1 MAAQP
6 FPRTEI
12 AAFLSRL
19 EEQAR
24 AMEAV
29 AQEWQSAAQIWPG
42 PEGDQPSKDRF
53 REWFLLERNSE
64 ALGAPPLLALAPVPE
79 EEDSHWTKM
88 FAAYLGIFQALGPD
102 ATGMP
107 TFEDLW
113 SGRQIRLDQELPGSQ
128 EGILL
133 YGFVVEV
140 DDQHHAPL
148 PGSCLL
154 AGGELSDALAGD
166 LSRIRVEQPGGRLSL
181 RSCEEFLQL
190 ALQGQSNPEIAASNL
205 DQALEQL
212 FQGVPQWDPQRLQL
226 EIQQRGVAAT
236 MNRLAFE
243 TNIDLE
249 ELRQILAQERS
260 TVSPQETR
268 VKPPETSTA
277 IEEPIQADVQRALDS
292 FDQILNQQ
300 QNLDEAFRTLEREL
314 GLEEGTSSVDPEEQI
329 LLQQPPEPTEDMGPE
344 QVPGMNFWLDCVRWE
359 RRQDLAPR
367 DGVNEAVEEAW
378 LQHLATTHEGEL
390 EPQDIGQQEALSF
403 LVQAENPQAM
413 ETRHSGLRPFL
424 QWLRQEQEAPLP
436 DWLIQADRDA
446 PEWLRLQAVVA
457 CNQAGRQKDWRPEA
471 MTVIAATNP
480 LQVQAEDDVADV
492 IGMDPSCSEQ
502 VRIGDHLSG
511 RWRQGRFEA
520 LLWLPAAWMPEKQES
535 ASQEA

>member
-12 AAFLSRL
+12 AAFLNRL

-24 AMEAV
+24 AIDTV
-29 AQEWQSAAQIWPG
+29 AQEWDSAAQIWPG
-42 PEGDQPSKDRF
+42 PEGDQPSLDRF
-53 REWFLLERNSE
+53 REWFLLERSSE
-64 ALGAPPLLALAPVPE
+64 SLGAPPLLALAPVPE
-79 EEDSHWTKM
+79 EEDSPWTKM

-140 DDQHHAPL
+140 DDAHHAPL

-190 ALQGQSNPEIAASNL
+190 ALQGQNKAADAKMDL

-212 FQGVPQWDPQRLQL
+212 FRGVPQWDPQRLQL
-226 EIQQRGVAAT
+226 ELQQHGVAAT

-243 TNIDLE
+243 TDVDLE
-249 ELRQILAQERS
+249 ELRQIMAQ
-260 TVSPQETR
+260 
-268 VKPPETSTA
+268 ETSTVAEEA
-277 IEEPIQADVQRALDS
+277 ITTETAETTSIRDEPIHADVQHALDS

-300 QNLDEAFRTLEREL
+300 HNLDEAFRTLEREL
-314 GLEEGTSSVDPEEQI
+314 GLEEGISSVDPEEQM
-329 LLQQPPEPTEDMGPE
+329 LLQQEPEPSEDMGPE

-359 RRQDLAPR
+359 RRQGLAPQE
-367 DGVNEAVEEAW
+367 GVNEAMEEAW
-378 LQHLATTHEGEL
+378 LQHLAATHEGEL
-390 EPQDIGQQEALSF
+390 EPKDIGQQEALSF
-403 LVQAENPQAM
+403 LVQAEDPSAM
-413 ETRHSGLRPFL
+413 ESRHQGLKPFL
-424 QWLRQEQEAPLP
+424 HWLQQEQEAPLP
-436 DWLIQADRDA
+436 DWLIQADQDA
-446 PEWLRLQAVVA
+446 PEWLRLKAVVA
-457 CNQAGRQKDWRPEA
+457 CNQAGRQKDWQPEA
-471 MTVIAATNP
+471 MAIIAATNP

-492 IGMDPSCSEQ
+492 MGMDPSWSEQ
-502 VRIGDHLSG
+502 VSIGDHLSG
-511 RWRQGRFEA
+511 RWRQGHFEA
-520 LLWLPAAWMPEKQES
+520 LLWLPAAWMPERQES